1 MHLDRR
7 RFLQS
12 AGLAGAA
19 LVVVPR
25 AGALASVPGSAPKT
39 GFETR
44 GGASWTTHEEELAF
58 LREVARRSPRVRL
71 EVIGTTEQGRPLHLV
86 SLGAP
91 TPRGTGR
98 PTAMFVGSQH
108 GNEPACLLYT
118 SPSPRD
124 LSTSRMPSSA

>member
-7 RFLQS
+7 HFLQS

-19 LVVVPR
+19 LVVPR
-25 AGALASVPGSAPKT
+25 VGALASVPASAPKT

-44 GGASWTTHEEELAF
+44 GGASWTTHDEELAF
-58 LREVARRSPRVRL
+58 LKAVARGSKRL
-71 EVIGTTEQGRPLHLV
+71 TLDVIGKTAQGRPLHLA

-98 PTAMFVGSQH
+98 PTRSASLSSPPSASTRATA
-108 GNEPACLLYT
+108 PARCCRV
-118 SPSPRD
+118 PP
-124 LSTSRMPSSA
+124 